1 MQTTSHDGQVVKI
14 NPPRLFT
21 GSCFSLIATA
31 TAFAMIGAIMGPL
44 KEQFILTNEQ
54 VGWIGGAALRGFTI
68 SIFIF
73 GPLCDALGMKFLL
86 NLAFIGHAAGVL
98 IMIWTAKL
106 AAAFGIHPFVVLFT
120 GALVLSMG
128 NGLVEAACNPLVTT
142 IYPDRKTQMLNRFH
156 MWFPGGIAIG
166 GLIAFGLDSAG
177 LMSWQVKL
185 AVILIP
191 TVIYGFLFL
200 GQKFPATE
208 RLASGVSFGQMLKN
222 TFMRPLFIVLFFCM
236 MITASLEL
244 GPNRWTP
251 TIYESVHIPGI
262 LILVWTSVLMAL
274 LRFYAGPIVHKL
286 SPTGVLLSS
295 AIVAGTG
302 LVLLSYSNS
311 LVTALAS
318 ATVFAVGVCYF
329 WPTMLGVTSER
340 VPKGGA
346 LALALMGGIGMA
358 IVGLVTSP
366 MMGKIADKH
375 INEMLPQN
383 TMTVLENA
391 VAVLPSA
398 KTQVNAKDIDG
409 AVQFCS
415 KIISEYKQSN
425 VLPKDS
431 ANALRSVMAAAP
443 DSEPA
448 KQVKELLGPAENYGG
463 RISFR
468 RVAPFSIVLIVVF
481 GILYIRDKMTGG
493 YKIEKLKVET
503 VEAA

>member
-1 MQTTSHDGQVVKI
+1 
-14 NPPRLFT
+14 
-21 GSCFSLIATA
+21 
-31 TAFAMIGAIMGPL
+31 
-44 KEQFILTNEQ
+44 
-54 VGWIGGAALRGFTI
+54 
-68 SIFIF
+68 
-73 GPLCDALGMKFLL
+73 
-86 NLAFIGHAAGVL
+86 
-98 IMIWTAKL
+98 
-106 AAAFGIHPFVVLFT
+106 
-120 GALVLSMG
+120 
-128 NGLVEAACNPLVTT
+128 
-142 IYPDRKTQMLNRFH
+142 

-208 RLASGVSFGQMLKN
+208 RLQSGVSFGQMLKN